1 MIQLENIETATI
13 LDVNIYELENAIE
26 EGKSKYKVSG
36 FELRHIIITK
46 ILDNAAVNY
55 KNTDTQVVLKDINS
69 NSAYVLTRIQ

>member
-26 EGKSKYKVSG
+26 EGKSEYKVSG